1 MTRKE
6 NHMKKSILIA
16 ACMLAVTVAATAAEK
31 TITGE
36 GMCAKCELKET
47 KSCLNAIKAD
57 GVTYYLAD
65 NKPSKEFHKHLCS
78 ATAKVKATGEV
89 TEKDGKKL
97 FTVSKIDLAK

>member
-1 MTRKE
+1 
-6 NHMKKSILIA
+6 MKKSILIA
-16 ACMLAVTVAATAAEK
+16 ACLLAVTVAATAAEK

-47 KSCLNAIKAD
+47 KSCQNAIKAD

-65 NKPSKEFHKHLCS
+65 NKASKDFHKNLCS
-78 ATAKVKATGEV
+78 TTAKVKASGEV

-97 FTVSKIDLAK
+97 LTVSKIELAK